1 MSTPKPPVAA
11 ATPLLQVNDL
21 QVHFPLPKTGWFA
34 PPEVVRA
41 VDGVSFSARRLRT
54 SYVKGTSS

>member
-1 MSTPKPPVAA
+1 MSTPKAPVA

-41 VDGVSFSARRLRT
+41 VDGVSFSIPR
-54 SYVKGTSS
+54 GTTLA